1 MNNLC
6 ALITLYNPDEEKLKF
21 NISQIKDY
29 VGKIYRLCNSSVDFL
44 IEDEKI
50 CLIDNKKNIGLSAA
64 FNIGIEKARGE
75 GFDLAILF
83 DQDSV
88 LTKNNFELLYEDF
101 LAECANAACIGPSL
115 NVRGNIISIPRWSMN
130 VRFKVSENVV
140 SVKNVITSGMLL
152 KISAFDDVGGFDEKF
167 PVDFC
172 DFTFCWNCICKGYA
186 VLQSKRA
193 FINHE
198 VGNAAMKIGK
208 STIHFHA
215 PYRNY
220 FLVRDTLNVVFR
232 NKSTPVFMRF
242 RFLFLLPVRMILFLV
257 KCDRKKERLKMY
269 FLGFCDFLRNV
280 HGYGCIAKLLGAE

>member
-1 MNNLC
+1 MNKLC
-6 ALITLYNPDEEKLKF
+6 ALITLYNPDEKTLKF

-29 VGKIYRLCNSSVDFL
+29 VGKIYLLCNSSIDFVL
-44 IEDEKI
+44 NDEKI
-50 CLIDNKKNIGLSAA
+50 SYIHNRKNIGLPAA
-64 FNIGIEKARGE
+64 FNIGIEKAKQE
-75 GFDLAILF
+75 GFEQAILF

-88 LTKNNFELLYEDF
+88 LTKENFNFLYEDF
-101 LAECANAACIGPSL
+101 LNENVSVACIGPSL
-115 NVRGNIISIPRWSMN
+115 NVRGNMIAIPRWTMN
-130 VRFKVSENVV
+130 SHFKVSENVA

-152 KISAFDDVGGFDEKF
+152 KTTVFDDVGGFDERF

-172 DFTFCWNCICKGYA
+172 DFTFCWKCICKGYA

-198 VGNAAMKIGK
+198 VGNAAMKIGN

-220 FLVRDTLNVVFR
+220 FLVRDTLNIVFR
-232 NKSTPVFMRF
+232 NKSTPVFVRF
-242 RFLFLLPVRMILFLV
+242 RFLLLLPVRMILFLV
-257 KCDRKKERLKMY
+257 KCDKKNERLKMY
-269 FLGFCDFLRNV
+269 FLGLSDFLHNV

>member
-1 MNNLC
+1 MNLC

-29 VGKIYRLCNSSVDFL
+29 VGKVYLLCNSRIDFL

-50 CLIDNKKNIGLSAA
+50 CLVDNKKNIGLSAA
-64 FNIGIEKARGE
+64 FNIGIEKAKKE
-75 GFDLAILF
+75 GFDHAILF

-88 LTKNNFELLYEDF
+88 LVKENFKLLYEDF
-101 LAECANAACIGPSL
+101 LAEGTNVACIGPSL
-115 NVRGNIISIPRWSMN
+115 NVRGNLISIPRWSMN
-130 VRFKVSENVV
+130 LHFKVSKNVV

-152 KISAFDDVGGFDEKF
+152 KISTFDDVGGFDERF

-172 DFTFCWNCICKGYA
+172 DFTFCWKCICKGYA

-198 VGNAAMKIGK
+198 VGNAAMKIGR

-215 PYRNY
+215 SYRNY
-220 FLVRDTLNVVFR
+220 FLVRDTLNIVFR
-232 NKSTPVFMRF
+232 NKPTPVLLRF